1 MTKLREIQKRRG
13 FRVAIIFALACV
25 AVAVVGKTVVAGDA
39 PLFTGLKNEQQM
51 RADSQKQFREIH
63 SDRTGRYRPDLL
75 TKGIAQAQRLPIS
88 AAWRSG
94 PSVKGSAL
102 ANPSA
107 ASPSSAI
114 TGAQWVQY
122 GPEPL
127 RIDAEQN
134 FQGTG
139 PDAGMITELAID
151 PRGTTDQ
158 VVYQSN
164 NDGGIWKTTDS
175 GAHWTP
181 MTDFMPSNSMGAV
194 TLDAGNPS
202 IVYAG
207 TGNLFNNGY
216 FSPTGVYRSV
226 DAGQT
231 WTNVAKA
238 VFGSRGIN
246 RMTSPSANVLLVA
259 TNNGL
264 FKSID
269 GGTNFGTSPSFTNGA
284 PVLAGNISDLHLDT
298 TTANSVFAAVNGSG
312 IFQST
317 DGGSTW
323 GTNLFTATNG
333 APTAN
338 FNFIS
343 FSQSTSPNNQTIYA
357 SVGGGTACPATGPQP
372 SGCNYN
378 NLYVSTDSGANWAA
392 QGTGAGSA
400 FAAATGCQCGYDQTI
415 GVDPADANKVY
426 IGFQR
431 LFYSSNGGAGP
442 FNAVSDNKI
451 HWDEHAIVF
460 SPPTHPSL
468 GPETRVWVGNDG
480 GVARSDDAGATWANL
495 NETVS
500 TNLFRGIDIGRGSP
514 TNNIYAYTGTQ
525 DTGTIGHRPGDSGR
539 DWHLGIDGDGFLV
552 AVDWCD
558 PQHVIGTDNGGY
570 SQTTN
575 GGNTWGGGG
584 GFPAGTSL
592 RNPAFDPRCADRT
605 PGNRIAYFGGI
616 TNLGG
621 GPPVTIQVNL
631 FRSSDNGNS
640 YSIMKTFATSN
651 AGPARITAIAT
662 SPLDSNVVW
671 LGFNDGTIQRTA
683 DALQGSS
690 ATWTAVNVTGSPG
703 TAISKI
709 AIDPSNTQ
717 IAVAT
722 YEGFTSLNPATTRT
736 KHIFRT
742 TDDGVTWTDVSGLA
756 GGGVANYP
764 DLPTHSVV
772 IDPGTS
778 PHSIIVSN
786 DVGVMRSLD
795 NGQTWQRLGVGLP
808 TVDSTELAL
817 DYGADPP
824 VLRVGTYGR
833 SSFELKAPT
842 GPVLAVNT
850 DLGFGNVGVGQRAS
864 RIVQVFNVGTSDL
877 HISGISKLSGD
888 PAFTIFPT
896 PPTPTTIQPGE
907 ELDFTIQFAPTTRGN
922 LSAIFHIQSD
932 DPTQPDYQLPA
943 SGTGVTGKIAVSG
956 SLNFGTVARGTT
968 ATREITVTN
977 TGLAAL
983 TISNVFRSSGDSAF
997 TVLPN
1002 PGVPQTLQPSDSIVY
1017 TVQFAPPA
1025 TSNGNLRTAVIRI
1038 ASDDPDNPTVDLN
1051 ASGIPGVPHGS
1062 LDTSSIDFG
1071 GVPVDNRTTPHQ
1083 IDRTLTITNQSSC
1096 ILCDLTITS
1105 LVFSGANPGDF
1116 SVVGAPA
1123 TPFTIGAGN
1132 HIELTVR
1139 FNPPLGGARSATLT
1153 INSDDPANPSQAV
1166 ALSGEGLLP
1175 AITAAPTTMIFG
1187 PTVYDPNCGIFCGQ
1201 TQTETFTNTGQ
1212 AELIADLVG
1221 FTGSPA
1227 FSGPPASV
1235 PPDRFAQG
1243 TSLSEPV
1250 TFRPTVPAR
1259 KVTGTLTLR
1268 DNLPLDGVPLG
1279 TLTVERQVPLCG
1291 EAVGRGIRVLVED
1304 NAGNPVTT
1312 PIDIQLRSV
1321 GTSPN
1326 VIINVKNLPLQTINP
1341 PDSCQRIRF
1350 QYENQKL
1357 PATEQ
1362 DHPSSSYFTLNA
1374 SAGGNRQATITFV
1387 LAPNQFREIVMTVDT
1402 IPPTIFA
1409 PLMIS
1414 TTTTS
1419 TKGKHVA
1426 FRIRAK
1432 DNRDGRVGVR
1442 CTPRSGSFF
1451 ALGRT
1456 RVTCRAHDRAGNRA
1470 VKRFTV
1476 VVKHRKK

>member
-1 MTKLREIQKRRG
+1 MTKLQDIRRRRG
-13 FRVAIIFALACV
+13 FRIAAIFALACMAV
-25 AVAVVGKTVVAGDA
+25 AVAGRTVLAGDA
-39 PLFTGLKNEQQM
+39 PLFTGLRTEQQI
-51 RADSQKQFREIH
+51 RADNQKEFRQIH
-63 SDRTGRYRPDLL
+63 SDSTGRYRPDLVS
-75 TKGIAQAQRLPIS
+75 KGIAQAQRLAIS
-88 AAWRSG
+88 ATWRSAA
-94 PSVKGSAL
+94 SVKASAL
-102 ANPSA
+102 ANPASA
-107 ASPSSAI
+107 FAASSAI

-151 PRGTTDQ
+151 PRGTSDQ

-207 TGNLFNNGY
+207 TGNLGNNG
-216 FSPTGVYRSV
+216 FFNPVGVYRST

-231 WTNVAKA
+231 WTNLAKS

-246 RMTSPSANVLLVA
+246 RMVSPAANVLLVA

-269 GGTNFGTSPSFTNGA
+269 GGTTFGTSPSFTNGS
-284 PVLAGNISDLHLDT
+284 PVLNGNISDLHLDT
-298 TTANSVFAAVNGSG
+298 TAANTVLAAVSGSG
-312 IFQST
+312 IFRST
-317 DGGSTW
+317 DGGSTF
-323 GTNLFTATNG
+323 GANLFTGSNG
-333 APTAN
+333 DPTGN
-338 FNFIS
+338 VGYIT
-343 FSQSTSPNNQTIYA
+343 FSQSTTPDNQTIYA
-357 SVGGGTACPATGPQP
+357 SVAGGTPCPSTGPQP

-378 NLYVSTDSGANWAA
+378 NLFVSTDGGANWNA

-415 GVDPADANKVY
+415 GVDPNNANKLY

-431 LFYSSNGGAGP
+431 LWYSSNGGAGP

-451 HWDEHAIVF
+451 HWDEHAIQF
-460 SPPTHPSL
+460 SPSTHPSP
-468 GPETRVWVGNDG
+468 GSETRVWVGNDG
-480 GVARSDDAGATWANL
+480 GVARTDDAGGTWANL

-500 TNLFRGIDIGRGSP
+500 TNLFRGLDIGRGST
-514 TNNIYAYTGTQ
+514 TNNVYAYTGTQ
-525 DTGTIGHRPGDSGR
+525 DTGTIGHRPGDAGR
-539 DWHLGIDGDGFLV
+539 DWHLGIDGDGGLV

-570 SQTTN
+570 AQTTN

-592 RNPAFDPRCADRT
+592 GNPAFDPRCADRT
-605 PGNRIAYFGGI
+605 PGNRIAYFGGT
-616 TNLGG
+616 TNIGG
-621 GPPVTIQVNL
+621 GPPPTIQVNL
-631 FRSSDNGNS
+631 FRSSDNGSS
-640 YSIMKTFATSN
+640 YSIMKTFQSATSVS
-651 AGPARITAIAT
+651 GITSVAT

-671 LGFNDGTIQRTA
+671 VGFSNGTIQRTA
-683 DALQGSS
+683 DALQGAS
-690 ATWTAVNVTGSPG
+690 ATWTPVTVTGSPG
-703 TAISKI
+703 RSVHI
-709 AIDPSNTQ
+709 AIDPTNTQ
-717 IAVAT
+717 VAVAT

-742 TDDGVTWTDVSGLA
+742 TDNGATWTDVSGLA

-786 DVGVMRSLD
+786 DAGVMRTLD

-824 VLRVGTYGR
+824 VLRIGTYGR
-833 SSFELKAPT
+833 SSFELSAPT

-850 DLGFGNVGVGQRAS
+850 DLGFGNVGVGQRAT

-888 PAFTIFPT
+888 ASFSIFPT

-907 ELDFTIQFAPTTRGN
+907 ELDFTVQFAPTAAGN
-922 LSAIFHIQSD
+922 QSAIFHIQSD
-932 DPTQPDYQLPA
+932 DPTQPDYQIPA
-943 SGTGVTGKIAVSG
+943 SGTGVTGRIAVSG
-956 SLNFGTVARGTT
+956 SLDFGTVARGTT
-968 ATREITVTN
+968 ATRDITITN

-983 TISNVFRSSGDSAF
+983 TISNVFRVSGDPAF
-997 TVLPN
+997 NVLPN

-1025 TSNGNLRTAVIRI
+1025 TSNGNLRTATIRI
-1038 ASDDPDNPTVDLN
+1038 ASDDPLRPTVDLS

-1139 FNPPLGGARSATLT
+1139 FNPPVGGARSATLT

-1166 ALSGEGLLP
+1166 SLTGEGLLP
-1175 AITAAPTTMIFG
+1175 AIAAAPSPMIFG

-1227 FSGPPASV
+1227 FSGPGASS
-1235 PPDRFAQG
+1235 PPSRFAQG

-1250 TFRPTVPAR
+1250 TFRPTAPAR
-1259 KVTGTLTLR
+1259 RVDGAVTLR
-1268 DNLPLDGVPLG
+1268 DALPLDGSPVG
-1279 TLTVERQVPLCG
+1279 SLTVERTVPLCG
-1291 EAVGRGIRVLVED
+1291 EAVGRGFRVLVED
-1304 NAGNPVTT
+1304 NAGAPITT
-1312 PIDIQLRSV
+1312 PVDIQLRSV

-1326 VIINVKNLPLQTINP
+1326 VLINVKGLPLTTIDP
-1341 PDSCQRIRF
+1341 PTSCQRIRF
-1350 QYENQKL
+1350 HYENQRL

-1362 DHPSSSYFTLNA
+1362 DHPSSSYYTLNV

-1387 LAPNQFREIVMTVDT
+1387 LAPNEFREIVMVVDT
-1402 IPPTIFA
+1402 IPPTILA
-1409 PLMIS
+1409 PSVIS

-1419 TKGKHVA
+1419 TKGKIV
-1426 FRIRAK
+1426 RYRVRAR
-1432 DNRDGRVGVR
+1432 DNRDGKVGVV
-1442 CTPRSGSFF
+1442 CNPHSGSFF
-1451 ALGRT
+1451 RLGRT

-1470 VKRFTV
+1470 VKRFV
-1476 VVKHRKK
+1476 VLVRHRQS

>member
-1 MTKLREIQKRRG
+1 
-13 FRVAIIFALACV
+13 
-25 AVAVVGKTVVAGDA
+25 
-39 PLFTGLKNEQQM
+39 
-51 RADSQKQFREIH
+51 
-63 SDRTGRYRPDLL
+63 
-75 TKGIAQAQRLPIS
+75 
-88 AAWRSG
+88 
-94 PSVKGSAL
+94 
-102 ANPSA
+102 A

-151 PRGTTDQ
+151 PRGTSDQ

-246 RMTSPSANVLLVA
+246 RMASPSANVLLVA

-525 DTGTIGHRPGDSGR
+525 DTGTIGHRPGDTGK
-539 DWHLGIDGDGFLV
+539 DWHLGIDGDGGLV

-570 SQTTN
+570 SQTSN

-592 RNPAFDPRCADRT
+592 RNP
-605 PGNRIAYFGGI
+605 
-616 TNLGG
+616 
-621 GPPVTIQVNL
+621 
-631 FRSSDNGNS
+631 
-640 YSIMKTFATSN
+640 
-651 AGPARITAIAT
+651 
-662 SPLDSNVVW
+662 
-671 LGFNDGTIQRTA
+671 
-683 DALQGSS
+683 
-690 ATWTAVNVTGSPG
+690 
-703 TAISKI
+703 
-709 AIDPSNTQ
+709 
-717 IAVAT
+717 
-722 YEGFTSLNPATTRT
+722 
-736 KHIFRT
+736 
-742 TDDGVTWTDVSGLA
+742 
-756 GGGVANYP
+756 
-764 DLPTHSVV
+764 
-772 IDPGTS
+772 
-778 PHSIIVSN
+778 
-786 DVGVMRSLD
+786 
-795 NGQTWQRLGVGLP
+795 
-808 TVDSTELAL
+808 
-817 DYGADPP
+817 
-824 VLRVGTYGR
+824 
-833 SSFELKAPT
+833 
-842 GPVLAVNT
+842 
-850 DLGFGNVGVGQRAS
+850 
-864 RIVQVFNVGTSDL
+864 
-877 HISGISKLSGD
+877 
-888 PAFTIFPT
+888 
-896 PPTPTTIQPGE
+896 
-907 ELDFTIQFAPTTRGN
+907 
-922 LSAIFHIQSD
+922 
-932 DPTQPDYQLPA
+932 
-943 SGTGVTGKIAVSG
+943 
-956 SLNFGTVARGTT
+956 
-968 ATREITVTN
+968 
-977 TGLAAL
+977 
-983 TISNVFRSSGDSAF
+983 
-997 TVLPN
+997 
-1002 PGVPQTLQPSDSIVY
+1002 
-1017 TVQFAPPA
+1017 
-1025 TSNGNLRTAVIRI
+1025 
-1038 ASDDPDNPTVDLN
+1038 
-1051 ASGIPGVPHGS
+1051 
-1062 LDTSSIDFG
+1062 
-1071 GVPVDNRTTPHQ
+1071 
-1083 IDRTLTITNQSSC
+1083 
-1096 ILCDLTITS
+1096 
-1105 LVFSGANPGDF
+1105 
-1116 SVVGAPA
+1116 
-1123 TPFTIGAGN
+1123 
-1132 HIELTVR
+1132 
-1139 FNPPLGGARSATLT
+1139 
-1153 INSDDPANPSQAV
+1153 
-1166 ALSGEGLLP
+1166 
-1175 AITAAPTTMIFG
+1175 
-1187 PTVYDPNCGIFCGQ
+1187 
-1201 TQTETFTNTGQ
+1201 
-1212 AELIADLVG
+1212 
-1221 FTGSPA
+1221 
-1227 FSGPPASV
+1227 
-1235 PPDRFAQG
+1235 
-1243 TSLSEPV
+1243 
-1250 TFRPTVPAR
+1250 
-1259 KVTGTLTLR
+1259 
-1268 DNLPLDGVPLG
+1268 
-1279 TLTVERQVPLCG
+1279 
-1291 EAVGRGIRVLVED
+1291 
-1304 NAGNPVTT
+1304 
-1312 PIDIQLRSV
+1312 
-1321 GTSPN
+1321 
-1326 VIINVKNLPLQTINP
+1326 
-1341 PDSCQRIRF
+1341 
-1350 QYENQKL
+1350 
-1357 PATEQ
+1357 
-1362 DHPSSSYFTLNA
+1362 
-1374 SAGGNRQATITFV
+1374 
-1387 LAPNQFREIVMTVDT
+1387 
-1402 IPPTIFA
+1402 
-1409 PLMIS
+1409 
-1414 TTTTS
+1414 
-1419 TKGKHVA
+1419 
-1426 FRIRAK
+1426 
-1432 DNRDGRVGVR
+1432 
-1442 CTPRSGSFF
+1442 
-1451 ALGRT
+1451 
-1456 RVTCRAHDRAGNRA
+1456 
-1470 VKRFTV
+1470 
-1476 VVKHRKK
+1476 

>member
-1 MTKLREIQKRRG
+1 MTKLRDIQKRRG

-39 PLFTGLKNEQQM
+39 PLFTGLRNEQQI

-63 SDRTGRYRPDLL
+63 SDGTGRYRPDLL
-75 TKGIAQAQRLPIS
+75 HKGIAQAQRLPIS
-88 AAWRSG
+88 SAWRG
-94 PSVKGSAL
+94 AASVKGSAL
-102 ANPSA
+102 ANPSS
-107 ASPSSAI
+107 ASPASAI

-216 FSPTGVYRSV
+216 FNPTGVYRSV

-231 WTNVAKA
+231 WTNVGKS

-246 RMTSPSANVLLVA
+246 RMASPAANVLLVA

-269 GGTNFGTSPSFTNGA
+269 GGTNFGTAPSFTNGS
-284 PVLAGNISDLHLDT
+284 PVLGGSISDLHLDT
-298 TTANSVFAAVNGSG
+298 TTANSVFASVNGSG

-323 GTNLFTATNG
+323 GANLFTNTNG

-357 SVGGGTACPATGPQP
+357 SVGGGTACPSTGPQP

-378 NLYVSTDSGANWAA
+378 NLYVSTDGGGNWTA

-460 SPPTHPSL
+460 SPSTHPSL

-480 GVARSDDAGATWANL
+480 GVARSDDAGGTWDNL

-500 TNLFRGIDIGRGSP
+500 TNLFRGLDIGRGSS
-514 TNNIYAYTGTQ
+514 TNNVYAYTGTQ
-525 DTGTIGHRPGDSGR
+525 DTGSIGHRPGDSGR
-539 DWHLGIDGDGFLV
+539 DWHLGIDGDGGLV

-631 FRSSDNGNS
+631 FRSSDNGS
-640 YSIMKTFATSN
+640 SFSIMKTFATSN
-651 AGPARITAIAT
+651 AGPARITAVAT
-662 SPLDSNVVW
+662 SPLDSNVLWV
-671 LGFNDGTIQRTA
+671 GFNDGTIQRTA

-690 ATWTAVNVTGSPG
+690 ATWTPVTVTGNPG
-703 TAISKI
+703 SAISEI

-717 IAVAT
+717 VAVAT
-722 YEGFTSLNPATTRT
+722 YEGFTSANPATTRT
-736 KHIFRT
+736 KHVFRT
-742 TDDGVTWTDVSGLA
+742 TDNGSTWTDVSGLA
-756 GGGVANYP
+756 GGGAANYP

-786 DVGVMRSLD
+786 DAGVMRSLD

-808 TVDSTELAL
+808 TVDSTQLAL

-833 SSFELKAPT
+833 SSFELTAPT

-850 DLGFGNVGVGQRAS
+850 DLGFGNVGVGQRAT
-864 RIVQVFNVGTSDL
+864 RIVQVFNVGTTDL

-888 PAFTIFPT
+888 PSFTIFPT

-956 SLNFGTVARGTT
+956 SLDFGTVARGTS

-983 TISNVFRSSGDSAF
+983 TITNVAMLGGSDPAF
-997 TVLPN
+997 SVLPN
-1002 PGVPQTLQPSDSIVY
+1002 PGVPQTIQPNDSLVY
-1017 TVQFAPPA
+1017 TVRFAPPA
-1025 TSNGNLRTAVIRI
+1025 NSNATPRTGTLRIS
-1038 ASDDPDNPTVDLN
+1038 SDDPDNPTVDL
-1051 ASGIPGVPHGS
+1051 AATGIPGVPHGS
-1062 LDTSSIDFG
+1062 LDTSAIDFG

-1083 IDRTLTITNQSSC
+1083 IDRIVTITNQSSC

-1105 LVFSGANPGDF
+1105 LPITGANPGDF
-1116 SVVGAPA
+1116 TIVGAPA
-1123 TPFTIGAGN
+1123 TPFTIGSGN

-1153 INSDDPANPSQAV
+1153 VNSDDPANPSQAV
-1166 ALSGEGLLP
+1166 SLTGEGLLP
-1175 AITAAPTTMIFG
+1175 AITAAPATLTFG
-1187 PTVYDPNCGIFCGQ
+1187 PTVYDPNCGIFCGA

-1221 FTGSPA
+1221 FSGSPA
-1227 FSGPPASV
+1227 FSGPGASS

-1243 TSLSEPV
+1243 TSLLEPV
-1250 TFRPTVPAR
+1250 TFRPTTPAR
-1259 KVTGTLTLR
+1259 KVTGTLTVR
-1268 DNLPLDGVPLG
+1268 DNLPFDGVPLG

-1312 PIDIQLRSV
+1312 PIDLQLRSV

-1326 VIINVKNLPLQTINP
+1326 VNLNIKSLSLQTINP
-1341 PDSCQRIRF
+1341 PTSCQTIRF

-1362 DHPSSSYFTLNA
+1362 DHPSSSYYTLNV

-1387 LAPNQFREIVMTVDT
+1387 LAPNQFREIVMVIDT
-1402 IPPTIFA
+1402 IPPTILA
-1409 PLMIS
+1409 PAMIS
-1414 TTTTS
+1414 TTTS
-1419 TKGKHVA
+1419 SLKGRKVS

-1432 DNRDGRVGVR
+1432 DNHDGKVGVR

-1451 ALGRT
+1451 RLGRT
-1456 RVTCRAHDRAGNRA
+1456 RVTCRAHDRAGNKA
-1470 VKRFTV
+1470 VRRFIV
-1476 VVKHRKK
+1476 RVKHRK

>member
-1 MTKLREIQKRRG
+1 MTKLRGIQKRRG

-39 PLFTGLKNEQQM
+39 PLFTGLRNEQQI
-51 RADSQKQFREIH
+51 RADSQTQFREIH

-75 TKGIAQAQRLPIS
+75 HKGIAQAQRLSIS
-88 AAWRSG
+88 STWRSAD
-94 PSVKGSAL
+94 SVKASAL
-102 ANPSA
+102 ANPSS
-107 ASPSSAI
+107 ASASSAI

-158 VVYQSN
+158 VIYQSN
-164 NDGGIWKTTDS
+164 NDGGIWKTTDG
-175 GAHWTP
+175 GATWTP

-216 FSPTGVYRSV
+216 FNPTGVYRSV

-238 VFGSRGIN
+238 VFGTRGIN
-246 RMTSPSANVLLVA
+246 RMTSPAANVLLVA

-264 FKSID
+264 FKSVD
-269 GGTNFGTSPSFTNGA
+269 GGTNFGTAPSFTNGS
-284 PVLAGNISDLHLDT
+284 PVLGGNISDLHLDT
-298 TTANSVFAAVNGSG
+298 TTANAVLASVNGSG
-312 IFQST
+312 IRQST

-323 GTNLFTATNG
+323 GANLFTATNG

-343 FSQSTSPNNQTIYA
+343 FAQSTSPNNQTVYA
-357 SVGGGTACPATGPQP
+357 SVGGGTACPATGSPP
-372 SGCNYN
+372 NGCNYN
-378 NLYVSTDSGANWAA
+378 NLYVSTDGGANWTA
-392 QGTGAGSA
+392 QGTGGSSA
-400 FAAATGCQCGYDQTI
+400 FAAATKCQCGYDQTI

-480 GVARSDDAGATWANL
+480 GVARSDDAGSTWANL

-500 TNLFRGIDIGRGSP
+500 TNLFRGLDIGRGSP

-539 DWHLGIDGDGFLV
+539 DWHLGIDGDGNLV

-558 PQHVIGTDNGGY
+558 PQHVVGTDNGGY
-570 SQTTN
+570 SQTSN

-592 RNPAFDPRCADRT
+592 ANPAFDPRCADRT
-605 PGNRIAYFGGI
+605 PGNRIVYFGGT
-616 TNLGG
+616 TNLGD
-621 GPPVTIQVNL
+621 GPPATIQINL
-631 FRSSDNGNS
+631 FRSSDNGGS
-640 YSIMKTFATSN
+640 YSIMKQFASSN
-651 AGPARITAIAT
+651 AGGLARITAIAT

-671 LGFNDGTIQRTA
+671 VGFSDGTIQRTA

-690 ATWTAVNVTGSPG
+690 ATWTAVAVTGSPG
-703 TAISKI
+703 QAIGEI
-709 AIDPSNTQ
+709 ALDPSNTQ
-717 IAVAT
+717 VAVAT
-722 YEGFTSLNPATTRT
+722 YEGFTSTNPATTRT
-736 KHIFRT
+736 KHVFRT
-742 TDDGVTWTDVSGLA
+742 TDNGSTWTDVSGLA

-786 DVGVMRSLD
+786 DAGVMRSLD

-808 TVDSTELAL
+808 TVDSTQLAL
-817 DYGADPP
+817 DYGSDPP

-833 SSFELKAPT
+833 SSFELSAPT

-877 HISGISKLSGD
+877 HISGISRLSGD

-907 ELDFTIQFAPTTRGN
+907 ELDFTIQFAPTVRGN
-922 LSAIFHIQSD
+922 LTAIFHIQSD

-956 SLNFGTVARGTT
+956 SLDFGTVARGTT

-1062 LDTSSIDFG
+1062 LDTSAIDFG

-1083 IDRTLTITNQSSC
+1083 IDRTVTITNQSSC

-1116 SVVGAPA
+1116 SVVGAPS

-1175 AITAAPTTMIFG
+1175 AITAAPAAMIFG

-1201 TQTETFTNTGQ
+1201 TQTEVFTNTGQ

-1227 FSGPPASV
+1227 FSGPGASS

-1250 TFRPTVPAR
+1250 TFRPTAPAR
-1259 KVTGTLTLR
+1259 KLTGTLTLR
-1268 DNLPLDGVPLG
+1268 DNLPFDGVPVG

-1312 PIDIQLRSV
+1312 PIDLRLHSV

-1326 VIINVKNLPLQTINP
+1326 VNVNIKNLTLQTINP
-1341 PDSCQRIRF
+1341 PTSCQTIRF

-1362 DHPSSSYFTLNA
+1362 DHPSSSYYTLDV
-1374 SAGGNRQATITFV
+1374 SAGGNRSATITFV
-1387 LAPNQFREIVMTVDT
+1387 LAPNGFREIVMTIDT

-1409 PLMIS
+1409 PTVIS
-1414 TTTTS
+1414 TTTKS
-1419 TKGKHVA
+1419 GKGRIVS

-1432 DNRDGRVGVR
+1432 DNRDGKVGVL
-1442 CTPRSGSFF
+1442 CSPRSGSFF

-1456 RVTCRAHDRAGNRA
+1456 RVTCRAHDRAGNKA
-1470 VKRFTV
+1470 VKRFIV
-1476 VVKHRKK
+1476 RVKHRK